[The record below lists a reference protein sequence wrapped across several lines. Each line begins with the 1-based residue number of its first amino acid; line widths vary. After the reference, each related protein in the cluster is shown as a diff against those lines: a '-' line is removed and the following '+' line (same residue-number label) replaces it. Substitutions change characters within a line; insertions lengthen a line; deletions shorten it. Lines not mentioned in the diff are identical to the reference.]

1 VFSVQQ
7 LGHHFTGEFLFR
19 NVSFQINDKDRIGL
33 IGKNGAGKSTLLKM
47 LSGITEPK
55 EGSIAVPEHKII
67 GYLPQEMDLN
77 DHLTIW
83 EETLT
88 AFDRIDQIEAE
99 IASKTNELSE
109 RTDYES
115 KAYSRLIEDLNQLN
129 EQFELLGGNQRDG
142 DSEKVLLGLGFER
155 KQFQQQTS
163 TLSGGWRMRIELA
176 KILLQ
181 QPDLLLLDEPTN
193 HLDIESIRWFEQ
205 FLQTY
210 NGAVVLVSHDRR
222 FLDQVTKRTI
232 EISLGSIRDYKYSYS
247 DYVQVREQELE
258 TQKAAYDNQQQQI
271 KQTEQFIERFRYK
284 ATKSRQVQSRIK
296 LLEKMD
302 KVELDQND
310 VSKIHFSFPPAPH
323 SGKLTLEIEEYGKA
337 YGDHQVLKNVDLIL
351 PKGTFIAFVGKNG
364 EGKSTLAKSILK
376 EIDYDGE
383 IKYGHQVEIG
393 YYAQNQSDHLDEN
406 KTVFESLDD
415 IAVGDI
421 RKRVRDILGSFL
433 FSGED
438 LDKKVKVLS
447 GGERARLALA
457 ILLLKPVNLLIL
469 DEPTNHLDMISKDIL
484 KNALLK
490 YDGTLILISHDRDF
504 LTGLSEKTY
513 EFKNGGIKEHIGD
526 INDFLETR
534 KLEDLKAL
542 EALKKEKGQQQKSV
556 SDQKLKYEERKQK
569 EREKRKVERRI
580 EELEKM
586 INEHESAIEIMDEQM
601 AQPKEGMD
609 YNEIYGKYNTLK
621 EELDSFMKEWE
632 EKSEQVELM
641 QMEIEEL
648 K

>member
-1 VFSVQQ
+1 M
-7 LGHHFTGEFLFR
+7 LTGIM
-19 NVSFQINDKDRIGL
+19 N
-33 IGKNGAGKSTLLKM
+33 
-47 LSGITEPK
+47 PK
-55 EGSIAVPEHKII
+55 EGSIVIPDDKVI
-67 GYLPQEMDLN
+67 GYLPQEMDHN
-77 DHLTIW
+77 DHLSIW
-83 EETLT
+83 NETLT
-88 AFDRIDQIEAE
+88 AFDRIDQIEQE
-99 IASKTNELSE
+99 IKGKTQELSE

-115 KAYSRLIEDLNQLN
+115 KEYSRLIEDLNHLN
-129 EQFELLGGNQRDG
+129 EQFELLGGNQREG
-142 DSEKVLLGLGFER
+142 DSEKVLMGLGFER
-155 KQFQQQTS
+155 HQFHQGTS

-193 HLDIESIRWFEQ
+193 HLDIESIRWFES
-205 FLQTY
+205 FLQSY
-210 NGAVVLVSHDRR
+210 HGAVVLVSHDRR

-232 EISLGSIRDYKYSYS
+232 ELTLGSIRDYKYSYTEF
-247 DYVQVREQELE
+247 VKVREQELE
-258 TQKAAYDNQQQQI
+258 TQQAAYDNQQQQI

-296 LLEKMD
+296 QLEK
-302 KVELDQND
+302 LDRIEIDQVDN
-310 VSKIHFSFPPAPH
+310 SRMHFTFPPAPH
-323 SGKLTLEIEEYGKA
+323 SGKLTLEVKDYGKA
-337 YGDHQVLKNVDLIL
+337 YGDHQVLKEVDLIL

-364 EGKSTLAKSILK
+364 EGKSTLAKSILR
-376 EIDYDGE
+376 EIEYDGE

-393 YYAQNQSDHLDEN
+393 YYAQNQSDHLDES

-421 RKRVRDILGSFL
+421 RKNIKNILGSFL

-469 DEPTNHLDMISKDIL
+469 DEPTNHLDMVSKDIL
-484 KNALLK
+484 KSALLNF
-490 YDGTLILISHDRDF
+490 DGTLILISHDRDF

-534 KLEDLKAL
+534 KLEDLKAI
-542 EALKKEKGQQQKSV
+542 EEQKKVKQSQSKSV

-569 EREKRKVERRI
+569 EREKRKLERRVAD
-580 EELEKM
+580 LEGM
-586 INEHESAIEIMDEQM
+586 INEHESAVGIMDEQM
-601 AQPKEGMD
+601 ANPDADMD
-609 YNEIYGKYNTLK
+609 YNELYGKYNKLK
-621 EELDSFMKEWE
+621 QELESYMEEWE
-632 EKSEQVELM
+632 ELSEKIEIFNE
-641 QMEIEEL
+641 EIEEL
-648 K
+648 R